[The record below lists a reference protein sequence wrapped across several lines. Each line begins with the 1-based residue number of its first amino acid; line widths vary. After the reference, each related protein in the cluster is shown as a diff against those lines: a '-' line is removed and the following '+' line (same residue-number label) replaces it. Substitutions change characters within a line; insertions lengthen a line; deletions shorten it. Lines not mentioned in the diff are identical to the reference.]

1 LKPANI
7 FLVRDEDR
15 EIAKVLDF
23 GIAKRTQLEVGE
35 AHTKTGNVL
44 GSPHYMSPEQA
55 RGLKE
60 VDHRTDLWALGVIAF
75 RCVVGQLPFQ
85 SDSLGDLFMKI
96 ITESVPVPSQLGRV
110 PPGFDAFW
118 ARAAA
123 RDPDRRFQS
132 AKELADALTL
142 ALGVSIG
149 SVTSPELPTGPVSA
163 GGVPAGPVTG
173 SSTSGALS
181 PSGADGARWQ
191 MS

>member
-23 GIAKRTQLEVGE
+23 GIAKRTRMDVGD
-35 AHTKTGNVL
+35 AHTKTGCVL

-85 SDSLGDLFMKI
+85 SESIGDLFMKI
-96 ITESVPVPSQLGRV
+96 ITEPVPVPSQLARV
-110 PPGFDAFW
+110 PAGFDAFW

-123 RDPDRRFQS
+123 RDPNRRFQS
-132 AKELADALTL
+132 AKELAEALTV
-142 ALGVSIG
+142 ALGVSLG
-149 SVTSPELPTGPVSA
+149 APELYLGPA
-163 GGVPAGPVTG
+163 
-173 SSTSGALS
+173 
-181 PSGADGARWQ
+181 
-191 MS
+191 

>member
-85 SDSLGDLFMKI
+85 SESLGDLFMKI
-96 ITESVPVPSQLGRV
+96 ITESVPVPSQLARV
-110 PPGFDAFW
+110 PAGFDAFW
-118 ARAAA
+118 ARVA
-123 RDPDRRFQS
+123 
-132 AKELADALTL
+132 T
-142 ALGVSIG
+142 
-149 SVTSPELPTGPVSA
+149 PTGA
-163 GGVPAGPVTG
+163 
-173 SSTSGALS
+173 SSPRRSWPTRWPW
-181 PSGADGARWQ
+181 PSGYRRARSTHPSWFRARLARLRAPPVRRPARP
-191 MS
+191 